1 MTNAKK
7 YFEGRQLL
15 IATKHNKERVIAP
28 LFEKALG
35 VTCIVPDNFDTDL
48 LGTFSGEVE
57 REQDPLSTARR
68 KCLLAMQQANC
79 DLAIASEG
87 SFGPHPSLYFISA
100 DDEVLFLVDAKH
112 DLEVFARE
120 LSTDTNLNAAEIRT
134 VEELEQFAKAVH
146 FPTHGLIFRKAKD
159 DYTQLAKGIHD
170 WEQLY
175 ITFQSL
181 IKDGEHV
188 YVETDMRA
196 MHNPT
201 RMKVIEAAALKLIAK
216 LNTTCAKCGTPGFD
230 VVEVQSGLPCS
241 LCYSPTRST
250 LSLIYACRKCN
261 FREEKWH
268 PNGKKSE
275 DPMFCGYCNP

>member
-87 SFGPHPSLYFISA
+87 SFGPHPSLFLSPLMMKYYFS
-100 DDEVLFLVDAKH
+100 LMRSMTWKFL
-112 DLEVFARE
+112 LE
-120 LSTDTNLNAAEIRT
+120 N
-134 VEELEQFAKAVH
+134 
-146 FPTHGLIFRKAKD
+146 
-159 DYTQLAKGIHD
+159 
-170 WEQLY
+170 
-175 ITFQSL
+175 
-181 IKDGEHV
+181 
-188 YVETDMRA
+188 
-196 MHNPT
+196 
-201 RMKVIEAAALKLIAK
+201 
-216 LNTTCAKCGTPGFD
+216 
-230 VVEVQSGLPCS
+230 
-241 LCYSPTRST
+241 
-250 LSLIYACRKCN
+250 
-261 FREEKWH
+261 
-268 PNGKKSE
+268 
-275 DPMFCGYCNP
+275 